1 MKFLQK
7 LTACG
12 NDKDVKLWGKLFLL
26 ITVLIIS
33 GCSTAGHFII
43 PEGTQL
49 EINKQLVDVGPSGKV
64 VTRPFFWNSSGIA
77 PQGGCSYLL
86 LKDDKVIKEGNLRV
100 VFRGV
105 SLFWPPYAFI
115 YWPMGLNPNITY
127 DLVNDTQK

>member
-1 MKFLQK
+1 MKILKKVTVF
-7 LTACG
+7 
-12 NDKDVKLWGKLFLL
+12 NDVKLWAKLLLL
-26 ITVLIIS
+26 ITFLMVS
-33 GCSTAGHFII
+33 GCSTAGHFVI

-49 EINKQLVDVGPSGKV
+49 EVNKHVVNVPSSGRV
-64 VTRPFFWNSSGIA
+64 VMRPFFWNSSGIA
-77 PQGGCSYLL
+77 PNGGVSYLL
-86 LKDDKVIKEGNLRV
+86 TKDDEVIKEGNLRV